1 MNIDSSEL
9 SHWRTVII
17 RERDVGRRI
26 DAYLAKRFPSYSR
39 TKIVQYIREGR
50 VVSESRK
57 LKPSTLLQM
66 GERLRLYVPGLVPT
80 TPPPPLPEVLYEDAR
95 IIVANKPSGMLVHPA
110 GDTFVWALIGL
121 FKTARPDGQLDLVHR
136 IDRETSGT
144 IVLTKDKEANAFLK
158 TKFAN
163 REVQKT
169 YHAIVKGSPE
179 WEVKDI
185 NAPIGI
191 DEDSEVRL
199 RRCVI
204 EGGQYSHTTATVLQ
218 RMNGYSLVECALHTG
233 RTHQIRV
240 HMEHVGYP
248 LLGDKLYGNPDWV
261 FLDYLKHRETERMR
275 EHIRFPRHCLH
286 AAIIRFPHPNGGFKK
301 IRAPLPADMQSIVD
315 GVPPNWIKTEQ

>member
-1 MNIDSSEL
+1 M
-9 SHWRTVII
+9 
-17 RERDVGRRI
+17 
-26 DAYLAKRFPSYSR
+26 
-39 TKIVQYIREGR
+39 
-50 VVSESRK
+50 
-57 LKPSTLLQM
+57 
-66 GERLRLYVPGLVPT
+66 
-80 TPPPPLPEVLYEDAR
+80 
-95 IIVANKPSGMLVHPA
+95 
-110 GDTFVWALIGL
+110 
-121 FKTARPDGQLDLVHR
+121 VHR

-179 WEVKDI
+179 WEVQDI

-199 RRCVI
+199 RRCVV

-218 RMNGYSLVECALHTG
+218 RMDGYSLVECALAY
-233 RTHQIRV
+233 RSNSSNCV

-301 IRAPLPADMQSIVD
+301 IRAPLPDDMQVD
-315 GVPPNWIKTEQ
+315 CRWGFTCLELNRTVVGLISNFKNSTVQ